1 MPCGPASTHY
11 TVPEHVIFVT
21 SLVSQSNLQFIQ
33 CFTFKAGEKSKK
45 LLVMTLI
52 GVIYKNSDSKGN
64 NLDNDTN
71 YKQYW
76 KVRYFQSYEKI
87 CDVCPLGRYLS

>member
-1 MPCGPASTHY
+1 M
-11 TVPEHVIFVT
+11 
-21 SLVSQSNLQFIQ
+21 L
-33 CFTFKAGEKSKK
+33 
-45 LLVMTLI
+45 TLI
-52 GVIYKNSDSKGN
+52 GVIYKNNDSKGN

-71 YKQYW
+71 YEQHW